1 MTGKKKKKPTS
12 QAPPWDS
19 SCLTRP
25 PPTQT
30 QPFFTAVTV
39 TCSFGHS
46 TGVLENRFQWGDML
60 ATERERRS
68 EGNFQVTEFAQETLP
83 PTEQLEAHSP
93 SFPLLQRCFLC
104 SLLLLLHILAEAA
117 GIFYSPLQPQIH
129 SWGKV
134 LGFTKQAELP
144 WVFSAHSP
152 QAFSQDSPW

>member
-1 MTGKKKKKPTS
+1 
-12 QAPPWDS
+12 
-19 SCLTRP
+19 
-25 PPTQT
+25 
-30 QPFFTAVTV
+30 
-39 TCSFGHS
+39 
-46 TGVLENRFQWGDML
+46 ML
-60 ATERERRS
+60 ATEQERRS

-134 LGFTKQAELP
+134 LGFTKQVELP
-144 WVFSAHSP
+144 WVFLR
-152 QAFSQDSPW
+152 AFSTGILPGQPVVAESLEGIPTPASSLGGAPPVGPACANLLQLPLTT